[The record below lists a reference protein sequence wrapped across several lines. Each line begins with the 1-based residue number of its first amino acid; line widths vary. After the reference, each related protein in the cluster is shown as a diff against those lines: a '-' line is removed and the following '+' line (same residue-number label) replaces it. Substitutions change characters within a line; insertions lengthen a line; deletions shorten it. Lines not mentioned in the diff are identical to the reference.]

1 MTKHEDASKKEKID
15 ENKNQTEVKLGV
27 EGETVALKCR
37 QVKIGSTILQNV
49 LILNLSFRNRS
60 NLTWTYEPRNGD
72 VESLPNVSRKLRI
85 LVGPDTVGIYKCYS
99 GSKLLQSFQL
109 MY

>member
-1 MTKHEDASKKEKID
+1 MTKHEDASKKEKND

-27 EGETVALKCR
+27 EGETVALKC
-37 QVKIGSTILQNV
+37 
-49 LILNLSFRNRS
+49 RNRS